1 MNATNKPNRR
11 TFIESS
17 VAATIL
23 SSLPAAFA
31 RPAGQ
36 LNRIGVQL
44 YTVRDLMKS
53 DPSGTLAKVAAAGYQ
68 EVEFAGYFN
77 LSPKDVRAAID
88 KAGLASPS
96 NHIDYKTVISSFP
109 QALDAAHIIGHTF
122 LVNPWIDV
130 DIRNHP
136 DGWKQAAEAFNR
148 AGEAAKKAG
157 IQFAYHN
164 HWFEFKPLADGTIP
178 YDFLLKAC
186 DPQLVAMELD
196 LCWINVAGA
205 DPLKYFDRHPGR
217 FPLVHVKDVKK
228 LPKPSPAEGATI
240 DFEQIFPDMTEV
252 GSGVIDWKRIFA
264 QSGKAGIQHYFVE
277 HDKPADPI
285 ASIQQSF
292 RYLAALRF

>member
-36 LNRIGVQL
+36 LDRIGVQL

-68 EVEFAGYFN
+68 E
-77 LSPKDVRAAID
+77 
-88 KAGLASPS
+88 AGLASPS